1 MTSGGSFNQVETQVE
16 ADNVTNNGTMVASA
30 NGGQGHIVGPPIDIA
45 GLSVGGSTITN
56 NKTMLAAATSGGIA
70 GLVVEPFGNG
80 SVVNKGVM
88 SGSANSGSLTSVF
101 IEPDDFSSVTNS
113 KTMAVQATV
122 FSEAE
127 LRIGG
132 STITNAVSAS
142 MFAGATS
149 GSSAFLDI
157 EFGSDGT
164 FTNSGSVTVS
174 VGASSVGELV
184 ISGGTFT
191 NAKTVQV
198 VANGQSHVFGQIL
211 ADTINNSGVLAASA
225 GADSTATL
233 EISGFVNNSGGKIVA
248 SGVAEV
254 SFDSGTTVSGGTLAT
269 TGSGILFV
277 GTFGSATGS
286 VTVEG
291 ATITSGSTFLVE
303 GFGSGGVTVGS
314 AVLTLSGGDTIGKGA
329 IVEAESGG
337 IVSVTGTVTN
347 SGGTFL
353 ALTSGTIDFTSTA
366 NVTGGVA
373 VVQNGIV
380 KFDSGGTE
388 TVDFTPSGTGGLVL
402 ADSTSTGIDL
412 YQGLVSGFGGVSGQ
426 NTTQFIDFNKV
437 SFASGLTSA
446 VYTPDA
452 AHPTQSGQ
460 LKIFVSGHLQAEVE
474 LAGNY
479 THATFSVTNDG
490 SGGVKVT
497 DPPAV
502 TSGGTVTV
510 TGNSQ
515 TAGSVVN
522 SADPALFAN
531 YIASMFATSAFNG
544 GTLSSDLQTALQ
556 PQLAPPHH

>member
-1 MTSGGSFNQVETQVE
+1 
-16 ADNVTNNGTMVASA
+16 
-30 NGGQGHIVGPPIDIA
+30 
-45 GLSVGGSTITN
+45 
-56 NKTMLAAATSGGIA
+56 
-70 GLVVEPFGNG
+70 
-80 SVVNKGVM
+80 M

-402 ADSTSTGIDL
+402 ADFDQYRNRPLPGSCV
-412 YQGLVSGFGGVSGQ
+412 GLRRRERSEHDPVHRLQ
-426 NTTQFIDFNKV
+426 Q
-437 SFASGLTSA
+437 
-446 VYTPDA
+446 
-452 AHPTQSGQ
+452 GQ
-460 LKIFVSGHLQAEVE
+460 LRLGPYQRGVYSGRGSSYAERPAE
-474 LAGNY
+474 DLCERPP
-479 THATFSVTNDG
+479 
-490 SGGVKVT
+490 SGR
-497 DPPAV
+497 
-502 TSGGTVTV
+502 SR
-510 TGNSQ
+510 TGRQ
-515 TAGSVVN
+515 LH
-522 SADPALFAN
+522 PR
-531 YIASMFATSAFNG
+531 
-544 GTLSSDLQTALQ
+544 DLQR
-556 PQLAPPHH
+556 H